1 MRWTTCLISRIR
13 DAKAIQVT
21 NAPKAAPRTKIPM
34 MAQRSFISDYLCTEK
49 ENPHMLEGK
58 FTKSEKIAVPSP
70 WSHCSSEHYRNGN
83 ISDAHFAADSTS
95 PGEDVDPDFPIL
107 KASHGRLGEIAVAP
121 VLCSGC
127 KSCFE
132 HVSSLRPAEI
142 ARACSLQ
149 QPSSLT

>member
-49 ENPHMLEGK
+49 ENPHILEGK
-58 FTKSEKIAVPSP
+58 FTKSEKIAVASP
-70 WSHCSSEHYRNGN
+70 WSHCSSELYRNGN
-83 ISDAHFAADSTS
+83 ISDAHFAADSTP
-95 PGEDVDPDFPIL
+95 PGEDADPDFSML
-107 KASHGRLGEIAVAP
+107 KQAKEDYVKLQWR
-121 VLCSGC
+121 LCSVPGC

-132 HVSSLRPAEI
+132 HVSSLRPAGI